1 MFDIFTFIEYH
12 VAHLYNKAPN
22 RLPNRFY
29 KIGLWHVLS
38 ENFIFMLIILNIVGA
53 MFVNSF
59 TIENWDAVWFS
70 LYTCHKNEIGIKIGK
85 IRKKSCNLDASNN
98 FEDNSSLHVY
108 VTCCRKVDQYEKENC
123 PIFPLPFLK

>member
-1 MFDIFTFIEYH
+1 MFDIFTFIEHH

-70 LYTCHKNEIGIKIGK
+70 LCTCHKNEIG
-85 IRKKSCNLDASNN
+85 KKNWKNKKKKELQSCNI

-108 VTCCRKVDQYEKENC
+108 VTCYRKVDQYEKKK
-123 PIFPLPFLK
+123 IVRFFLFHF